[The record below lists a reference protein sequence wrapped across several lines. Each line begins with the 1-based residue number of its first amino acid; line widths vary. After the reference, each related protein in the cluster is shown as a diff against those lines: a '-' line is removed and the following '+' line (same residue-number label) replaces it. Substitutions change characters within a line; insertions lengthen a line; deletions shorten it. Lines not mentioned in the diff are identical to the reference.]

1 MSLPALK
8 PCPFCGCR
16 EIRIL
21 PQPDKCQTVNCQR
34 CYAEKYV
41 VSHLK
46 ISAIAAW
53 NQRREPDPPGTPT

>member
-21 PQPDKCQTVNCQR
+21 PQPSGQMSVNCER
-34 CYAEKYV
+34 CYVTVMTITRFKRQAVAK
-41 VSHLK
+41 
-46 ISAIAAW
+46 W
-53 NQRREPDPPGTPT
+53 NQRREPDPPGTVI